1 MPTLIEPSTTTDD
14 SRVLHRATIAQD
26 DSVQGHPRNAMTFS
40 SEFTIRERDILKLMT
55 QGKSNPEIAR
65 TLFISQS
72 TVKTHLRSI
81 FKKMGVEHRVQAAVI
96 AVQQGLFKLDNELDN
111 ELDDEFDNELDNEN

>member
-1 MPTLIEPSTTTDD
+1 
-14 SRVLHRATIAQD
+14 
-26 DSVQGHPRNAMTFS
+26 MTFS